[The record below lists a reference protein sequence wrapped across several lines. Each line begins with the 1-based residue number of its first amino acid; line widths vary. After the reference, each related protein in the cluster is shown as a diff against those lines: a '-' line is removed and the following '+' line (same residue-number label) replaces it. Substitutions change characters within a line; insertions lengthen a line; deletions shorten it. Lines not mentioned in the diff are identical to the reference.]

1 MENMID
7 ITEFNLIDVVKSV
20 YDLSMPQGLGH
31 LQFEERSLTDDEAL
45 EIINPC
51 DCIPVM
57 MDYVKGRSC
66 KFNVYKRDGRLLIHD
81 VWYDHSDS
89 DLKELLKRIG
99 KK

>member
-1 MENMID
+1 MKNMID
-7 ITEFNLIDVVKSV
+7 ITNSNLIDVVKAA
-20 YDLSMPQGLGH
+20 YDLSKPQGLGH
-31 LQFEERSLTDDEAL
+31 MHFQPGSLTDDEAL